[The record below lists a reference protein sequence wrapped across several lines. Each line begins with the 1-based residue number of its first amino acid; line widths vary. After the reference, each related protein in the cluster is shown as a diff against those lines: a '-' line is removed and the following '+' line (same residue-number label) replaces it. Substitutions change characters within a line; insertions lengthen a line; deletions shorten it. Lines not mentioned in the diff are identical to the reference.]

1 MENHEFDQITS
12 GIMCCQNLPNA
23 GIWTAETQWVQAQTE
38 LADGVKVEKENQAE
52 QEISLESQ
60 KRKMEMDDLW
70 LKVHQKVNDGLDCMK
85 M

>member
-1 MENHEFDQITS
+1 
-12 GIMCCQNLPNA
+12 
-23 GIWTAETQWVQAQTE
+23 
-38 LADGVKVEKENQAE
+38 VKVEKENQAE

-70 LKVHQKVNDGLDCMK
+70 LKVHQINDGLDCMK

>member
-1 MENHEFDQITS
+1 
-12 GIMCCQNLPNA
+12 
-23 GIWTAETQWVQAQTE
+23 
-38 LADGVKVEKENQAE
+38 VKVEKENQAE